1 MIEVVGIVFE
11 KGSRIYY
18 FSPNGESKY
27 QKNDRIIVET
37 DRGLQIGTVIQENI
51 TLHKSKLKLPLKSIY
66 RIANDEDEKTQ
77 IQNKEEAK
85 KAISKVEKLVTN
97 LRLDMKIVDA
107 EFTLDKRQLMF
118 HFLSENRIDFRELVK
133 EIAKIYK
140 TRIELRQI
148 GIRDKAKNIGGIGVC
163 GRELCCSKFLTDFD
177 NVSINMAKNQNIAL
191 NPTKING
198 SCGRLLCC
206 LNYENDLY
214 SNLKK
219 ELPLIG
225 EIINTKE
232 GKGKVVAINVLKQ
245 AYKLQLENNE
255 IIEIIK

>member
-11 KGSRIYY
+11 KGSRTYY
-18 FSPNGESKY
+18 FSPNNNLKY

-37 DRGLQIGTVIQENI
+37 DRGLQIGTVVQENI
-51 TLHKSKLKLPLKSIY
+51 ELPKSKLKLPLKSIY
-66 RIANDEDEKTQ
+66 RIAKEEDENTQ
-77 IQNKEEAK
+77 IQNKEDSK
-85 KAISKVEKLVTN
+85 KAIIKVEKLIAN
-97 LRLDMKIVDA
+97 LKLDMKIVDA

-118 HFLSENRIDFRELVK
+118 HFVSENRIDFRELVK

-148 GIRDKAKNIGGIGVC
+148 GIRDKAKNVGGLGVC
-163 GRELCCSKFLTDFD
+163 GRELCCSKFLTEFD

-198 SCGRLLCC
+198 ACGRLLCC
-206 LNYENDLY
+206 LTYENDLY
-214 SNLKK
+214 SDLKK
-219 ELPLIG
+219 ELPSIG
-225 EIINTKE
+225 EFVKVKE
-232 GKGKVVAINVLKQ
+232 GKGKVIAINVLKQ
-245 AYKLQLENNE
+245 AYKVQLENNE